1 MGYFVTGLASDEP
14 DPVAFL
20 ALSGSQPR
28 AAISVEPVPG
38 PEPAIQERA
47 CALRASRS
55 VPNREDRSDR
65 GAVLCK
71 RRRCHPSETWCRTST
86 TRPLYNAGERDS
98 VCQDRPALDLE

>member
-1 MGYFVTGLASDEP
+1 MSRRAEESASPQPGATTADGTTGCADPAFGLDAATDLEEPAVGYFVTGLASDEP

-55 VPNREDRSDR
+55 VPN
-65 GAVLCK
+65 
-71 RRRCHPSETWCRTST
+71 
-86 TRPLYNAGERDS
+86 
-98 VCQDRPALDLE
+98 